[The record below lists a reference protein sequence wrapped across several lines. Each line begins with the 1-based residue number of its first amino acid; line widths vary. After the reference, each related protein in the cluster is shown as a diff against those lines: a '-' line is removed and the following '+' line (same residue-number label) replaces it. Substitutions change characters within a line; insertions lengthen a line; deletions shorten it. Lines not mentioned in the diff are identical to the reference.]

1 MVVRTEPIC
10 LARTGPEQVRTR
22 HQSQDC
28 KGAAPRTGLFVEIG
42 ITVWNEKISGPNAIN
57 WSLDQLFELLAIYR
71 AHERLVYLRPAQSL
85 VRGSFLRTFLP
96 FICKS
101 LLVICSTLGKPSR
114 HAETPCRNTARIS
127 SIVGEERLR
136 RCFGIPA
143 FKR

>member
-71 AHERLVYLRPAQSL
+71 AHERLVNLRPAQVPGPRVFFKDLSSFRLQVFVGHLLNTRKTLPPRRNALPQYSSYQFDRRRRTPASL
-85 VRGSFLRTFLP
+85 FWDPRF
-96 FICKS
+96 
-101 LLVICSTLGKPSR
+101 
-114 HAETPCRNTARIS
+114 
-127 SIVGEERLR
+127 
-136 RCFGIPA
+136 
-143 FKR
+143 